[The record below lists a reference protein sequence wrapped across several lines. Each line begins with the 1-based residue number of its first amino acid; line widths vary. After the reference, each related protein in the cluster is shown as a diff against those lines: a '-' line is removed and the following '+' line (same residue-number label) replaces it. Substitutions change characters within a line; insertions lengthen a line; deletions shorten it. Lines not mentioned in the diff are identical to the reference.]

1 MHPLPPFPVPV
12 VPARLRLVVGIG
24 LGQVLLQE
32 SEVLL
37 GTGVALASV
46 SGHVLGGSGGRSES
60 GLGSVELGEL
70 GREVGGKGRSL
81 GRGRGG
87 VRLDDSDVGVLG
99 LQSRKTKVS
108 KRVGLQAFQR
118 PGRRLNSR
126 RTWAT
131 GL

>member
-1 MHPLPPFPVPV
+1 
-12 VPARLRLVVGIG
+12 VVGVG

-37 GTGVALASV
+37 GASVTLTGVGRDVL
-46 SGHVLGGSGGRSES
+46 SGSSRGRGES

-70 GREVGGKGRSL
+70 GREVGRKGRSL
-81 GRGRGG
+81 GGGGGG

-99 LQSRKTKVS
+99 LYEAKVRYREAGPDEFS
-108 KRVGLQAFQR
+108 ATEARSIE
-118 PGRRLNSR
+118 RRSVDDG
-126 RTWAT
+126 RTWGT